1 VVEEEADAVLD
12 EDGNVVTQ
20 GSFEVKLEL
29 VGGDD
34 DAELEGED
42 EERTESGIATFDDI
56 EINREGH
63 YRLRASTDGLP
74 SADSNEF
81 EVEED

>member
-1 VVEEEADAVLD
+1 
-12 EDGNVVTQ
+12 VTG
-20 GSFEVKLEL
+20 GSFEINLEM

-34 DAELEGED
+34 DAKLRGGD
-42 EERTESGIATFDDI
+42 KRKTESGIATFDDI
-56 EINREGH
+56 KVDQEGH
-63 YRLRASTDGLP
+63 YRLRASTGGLP